1 MLYLILSVGLALAS
15 ILFRLA
21 AACRL
26 TVPLLY
32 ALILPTVF
40 RGWYLSHTA
49 LADGIWYGLLALSAL
64 SWVVS
69 LLRRIVDIVDGYRS
83 EHEAMELFAGRGRQ
97 ARTDGEAV
105 VSTDGLRD

>member
-26 TVPLLY
+26 TVPLIY
-32 ALILPTVF
+32 ALVVPTVF
-40 RGWYLSHTA
+40 RGWYLTHTA
-49 LADGIWYGLLALSAL
+49 LADGIWSGLLALAAL

-83 EHEAMELFAGRGRQ
+83 EHEAMELFAGRVRQ